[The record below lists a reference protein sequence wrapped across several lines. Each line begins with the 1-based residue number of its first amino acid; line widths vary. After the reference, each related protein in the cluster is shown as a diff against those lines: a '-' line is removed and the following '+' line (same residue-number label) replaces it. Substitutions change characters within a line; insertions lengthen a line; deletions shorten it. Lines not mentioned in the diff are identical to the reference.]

1 MAGVAALTGGR
12 GGTVTGVSRSCA
24 VVIAALVGIVRW
36 GNQIS
41 TCDNFIALWGGGVL
55 LVEVACFFL
64 NFMSILSLSFYT
76 AFYSILF

>member
-41 TCDNFIALWGGGVL
+41 TCDNFIALWGGGV
-55 LVEVACFFL
+55 
-64 NFMSILSLSFYT
+64 FYE
-76 AFYSILF
+76 